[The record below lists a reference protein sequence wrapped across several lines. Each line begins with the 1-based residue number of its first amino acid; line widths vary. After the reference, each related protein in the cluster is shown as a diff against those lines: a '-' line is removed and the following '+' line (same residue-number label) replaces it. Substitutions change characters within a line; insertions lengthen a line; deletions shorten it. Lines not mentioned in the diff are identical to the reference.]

1 MFYFFQI
8 FVTKIINVILFL
20 INPYLLLIILNN
32 TSRSTKGGSEMYQY
46 VVHNLTWSGVKLRST
61 FSNTLL
67 QKVLAMLILTETG
80 PKVYISTT
88 ENILFES
95 NDDLEETLNSLNNLK
110 LRRYME

>member
-1 MFYFFQI
+1 
-8 FVTKIINVILFL
+8 
-20 INPYLLLIILNN
+20 
-32 TSRSTKGGSEMYQY
+32 
-46 VVHNLTWSGVKLRST
+46 
-61 FSNTLL
+61 
-67 QKVLAMLILTETG
+67 MLILTETG